1 MLPVNASSQ
10 CFQLML
16 PVNAF
21 RKSYQ
26 VMLHSYGPV
35 RPPLSKKATAFQYLR
50 AIKGEKIKI

>member
-1 MLPVNASSQ
+1 MLPVKDVGQ
-10 CFQLML
+10 CFQFIL

-35 RPPLSKKATAFQYLR
+35 RPPLSKKAAAFQYLR

>member
-10 CFQLML
+10 CFQLIL

-21 RKSYQ
+21 GKSYQ
-26 VMLHSYGPV
+26 IMLHSHGPV
-35 RPPLSKKATAFQYLR
+35 RPPLTKKAAAFQYLR

>member
-10 CFQLML
+10 CFQFIL

-35 RPPLSKKATAFQYLR
+35 RPPLSKKAAAFR

>member
-1 MLPVNASSQ
+1 MLPVKDVGQ
-10 CFQLML
+10 CFRLML

-35 RPPLSKKATAFQYLR
+35 RPPLSKKAAAFQYLR